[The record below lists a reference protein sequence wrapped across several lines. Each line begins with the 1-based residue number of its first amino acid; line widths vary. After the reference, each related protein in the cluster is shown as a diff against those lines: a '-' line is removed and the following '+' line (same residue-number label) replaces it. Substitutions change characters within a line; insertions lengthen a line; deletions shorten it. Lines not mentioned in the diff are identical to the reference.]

1 MTPLSHRITR
11 VPICITH
18 LYHRR
23 ITRTVVHVVR
33 KTQTQTGTSFMK
45 IPFQFLVLDEA
56 HAIKNENS
64 RLSIVVREMNVGSR
78 LLLTGTPL
86 QNNMRELWALLNF
99 LLPQVFDSAENFEAW
114 FDVESSLENTALKR
128 LHAILR
134 PFLLRRLKNDVEKS
148 LLPKIETKLYIG
160 MSEMQKWWY
169 KNVIMKDATT
179 LNQLGGT
186 GRVKLLNILMQ
197 LRKTCNHP
205 YLFQNAEP
213 GPPYDN
219 GPHLWENC
227 GKMVLLHKLLI
238 KLKKQGSRVSSSTHT
253 LSLIISQDH
262 LNISASVRARS
273 ARISIIS
280 QDHLNISNTHS
291 NVTKT

>member
-1 MTPLSHRITR
+1 MKRSNEWD
-11 VPICITH
+11 
-18 LYHRR
+18 
-23 ITRTVVHVVR
+23 VVVTSYEMLKIER
-33 KTQTQTGTSFMK
+33 TSFMK

-64 RLSIVVREMNVGSR
+64 RLSIVVREMNVASR

-114 FDVESSLENTALKR
+114 FDVEDTELENNALKR

-169 KNVIMKDATT
+169 VVFERWC
-179 LNQLGGT
+179 LN
-186 GRVKLLNILMQ
+186 N
-197 LRKTCNHP
+197 
-205 YLFQNAEP
+205 
-213 GPPYDN
+213 
-219 GPHLWENC
+219 
-227 GKMVLLHKLLI
+227 
-238 KLKKQGSRVSSSTHT
+238 
-253 LSLIISQDH
+253 
-262 LNISASVRARS
+262 
-273 ARISIIS
+273 SIA
-280 QDHLNISNTHS
+280 
-291 NVTKT
+291 

>member
-1 MTPLSHRITR
+1 
-11 VPICITH
+11 
-18 LYHRR
+18 
-23 ITRTVVHVVR
+23 
-33 KTQTQTGTSFMK
+33 MK

-169 KNVIMKDATT
+169 VVFERWC
-179 LNQLGGT
+179 LN
-186 GRVKLLNILMQ
+186 N
-197 LRKTCNHP
+197 
-205 YLFQNAEP
+205 
-213 GPPYDN
+213 
-219 GPHLWENC
+219 
-227 GKMVLLHKLLI
+227 
-238 KLKKQGSRVSSSTHT
+238 
-253 LSLIISQDH
+253 
-262 LNISASVRARS
+262 
-273 ARISIIS
+273 SIA
-280 QDHLNISNTHS
+280 
-291 NVTKT
+291 